1 MITGFTRSFAQR
13 IPNGERREYLKPI
26 MFSGGVGQLDD
37 RHLHKGQPEKDM
49 LVVKVGG
56 PAYRI
61 GLGGGAASSR
71 MQDASQAALDFD
83 AVQRG
88 DAEMENKM
96 NRVIRAAIERRGEN
110 PIVSIHDQGAGGN
123 GNVLKEICAPNG
135 AEIDIRN
142 LVVGDPT
149 MSVKE
154 LWGAEFQ
161 ENDAMLI
168 REKDRAFLEE
178 VGQRENVPVMVMG
191 KITDTG
197 RMVVKDSK
205 TGETAVNLDLELV
218 LGELPKKTFVDH
230 HVPVVLKPL
239 DLPKDLTVMQALD
252 RVLRLLSVGSK
263 RFLTS
268 RWTGQ

>member
-1 MITGFTRSFAQR
+1 
-13 IPNGERREYLKPI
+13 
-26 MFSGGVGQLDD
+26 
-37 RHLHKGQPEKDM
+37 
-49 LVVKVGG
+49 
-56 PAYRI
+56 
-61 GLGGGAASSR
+61 
-71 MQDASQAALDFD
+71 
-83 AVQRG
+83 
-88 DAEMENKM
+88 M
-96 NRVIRAAIERRGEN
+96 NRVILSED
-110 PIVSIHDQGAGGN
+110 PIVSIHDQDAG
-123 GNVLKEICAPNG
+123 GNVLKESMPNG
-135 AEIDIRN
+135 AEMVIHN
-142 LVVGDPT
+142 LVVGDPA
-149 MSVKE
+149 MWAKE
-154 LWGAEFQ
+154 LWVCCRR
-161 ENDAMLI
+161 MLI

-268 RWTGQ
+268 KVDRSVTGIYSASSAAARCTCR